1 VSRYGLKKA
10 PKARRRKTSGFFA
23 WVLLLSAVS
32 LLGWIVWTAL
42 KPAPSEKA
50 TPRVVVRNQPRG
62 LTNTAPVIPLI
73 VAVPTNRP
81 TNPVHAPG
89 ANIENR
95 PGMVHSF
102 FEAQVALARLGISPG
117 AIDGSG
123 GSQTRSALRAYQARE
138 GLPITG
144 DLDPATK
151 GHLILTDPP
160 YSYYITTTN
169 DLENLEP
176 TPETWIGKSERSTL
190 GYENLSEL
198 VAERSQSSVALVR
211 LLNPQLEWDKVPPG
225 TLIRIP
231 WVIHPPVT
239 QKAAFIRILLHDK
252 VLEVFG
258 SSSNLLAHFPCS
270 IAKKVEKRPIGRLTV
285 AKIAL
290 NPNYVFDPA
299 IFPESEEAREIDH
312 KLVIPPGPNNPVG
325 VAWIGLDKPGYGIH
339 GTPKPEQVG
348 RTESHGCFRLA
359 NWNAEYLAQMVSVG
373 LPVFV
378 EP

>member
-1 VSRYGLKKA
+1 MGRSPHGGLGSRRPHRAALFGV
-10 PKARRRKTSGFFA
+10 RRFQAKE
-23 WVLLLSAVS
+23 WL
-32 LLGWIVWTAL
+32 
-42 KPAPSEKA
+42 
-50 TPRVVVRNQPRG
+50 
-62 LTNTAPVIPLI
+62 
-73 VAVPTNRP
+73 PT
-81 TNPVHAPG
+81 
-89 ANIENR
+89 
-95 PGMVHSF
+95 
-102 FEAQVALARLGISPG
+102 
-117 AIDGSG
+117 
-123 GSQTRSALRAYQARE
+123 
-138 GLPITG
+138 TG
-144 DLDPATK
+144 DLDPITK
-151 GHLILTDPP
+151 EHLILTEPA

-176 TPETWIGKSERSTL
+176 TPETWMGKSERTSL
-190 GYENLSEL
+190 GYENLVEL
-198 VAERSQSSVALVR
+198 VAEKSQASVAMIR
-211 LLNPQLEWDKVPPG
+211 SLNPQLEWDKVPPG
-225 TLIRIP
+225 TLVRIP
-231 WVIHPPVT
+231 WVMRPPIA
-239 QKAAFIRILLHDK
+239 QKAAFIRILLRDK
-252 VLEVFG
+252 VLEVFE

-359 NWNAEYLAQMVSVG
+359 NWNAEYLAQMVWVG
-373 LPVFV
+373 MPVNV